1 MDPLQPWLDAK
12 EVRRLAEGLL
22 APPPEVEE
30 AAVDAAYGE
39 VFEGFA
45 GGGDTPTLAKSG
57 ETVVVDSSDKQ
68 EVQPAPQPP
77 NEPEDKAEDKAEG

>member
-57 ETVVVDSSDKQ
+57 ESCSGRFFRQTRS
-68 EVQPAPQPP
+68 AACAAA
-77 NEPEDKAEDKAEG
+77 AE